1 MPRFSILPPR
11 FSACR
16 SGRLLALAACLAAA
30 QAQAGIEYS
39 VDIDAPSDL
48 AQLLRDNLEL
58 VEGQKDPDVDPGWLD
73 ALVKSTPDEAKK
85 LLETEAISAPGWTR
99 RWRAATGCG
108 SR

>member
-1 MPRFSILPPR
+1 MVRQPLFDNRLPVASLADFRYHAASPVNRTMPRFSILPPR

-48 AQLLRDNLEL
+48 AQLLRDNLS
-58 VEGQKDPDVDPGWLD
+58 WWR
-73 ALVKSTPDEAKK
+73 ARRTRTWTRA
-85 LLETEAISAPGWTR
+85 GWTR
-99 RWRAATGCG
+99 W
-108 SR
+108 